1 MAIIDVDAIVI
12 RMWHEEAP
20 ASRIAV
26 EVENQTG
33 VKTSRSAILGRIFR
47 LRGRKMLPPSDTIQQ
62 KKANKRKA
70 NKAKVAAK
78 KAAPPRKPTI
88 RLVYVRQP
96 VETVAMENVLPIGM
110 LDLNRTTCHEIIGP
124 VDGANT
130 LYCGATVLRHSFC
143 AHHHSINYYKPRTGA
158 TTESRIYKQF

>member
-47 LRGRKMLPPSDTIQQ
+47 LRGRKMLPPSETIQQ

-88 RLVYVRQP
+88 RLAY
-96 VETVAMENVLPIGM
+96 VLPIGM

-130 LYCGATVLRHSFC
+130 LYCGATVLRYSFC

-158 TTESRIYKQF
+158 TTESRIYKQFCGTNLR